1 MHCLWSVFGMGT
13 ETEFPGGV
21 PSCIFAFWIDCNL
34 FYLPSHPIH
43 LPGFFSA
50 QGWCWC
56 LLFVSCLTTT
66 ALTSRYLSCMFIC
79 SYLVL
84 LVRTIHICAWPY
96 TFGEVWFV
104 STYACSFSGV
114 RIDFFVSKHLD
125 SALLTLACFYPSLI
139 PHDLTWFTICT
150 LISCS

>member
-1 MHCLWSVFGMGT
+1 MIFDIMQSWERFRDGIGDRISWWSSVMHF
-13 ETEFPGGV
+13 
-21 PSCIFAFWIDCNL
+21 CILDRLDTFFFL
-34 FYLPSHPIH
+34 LPSHPIH

-56 LLFVSCLTTT
+56 LLFVSCLTTA

-96 TFGEVWFV
+96 TFGEVCRRSVVRFHLCLLIFG
-104 STYACSFSGV
+104 SPNRFLRLQTFGLCSP
-114 RIDFFVSKHLD
+114 HLC
-125 SALLTLACFYPSLI
+125 LLLP
-139 PHDLTWFTICT
+139 
-150 LISCS
+150 ISHSS